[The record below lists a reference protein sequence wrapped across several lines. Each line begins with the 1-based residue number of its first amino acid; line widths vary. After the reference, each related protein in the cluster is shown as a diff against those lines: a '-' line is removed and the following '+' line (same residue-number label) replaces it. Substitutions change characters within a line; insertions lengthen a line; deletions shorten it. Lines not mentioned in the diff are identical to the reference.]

1 MKTSQNNIIDNKKF
15 FFMSSDPNG
24 IHQQCEYITDD
35 DIEEF
40 IQESYFVTIDSY
52 T

>member
-1 MKTSQNNIIDNKKF
+1 MKTSQNNTIDNKKF
-15 FFMSSDPNG
+15 FFISSDPNG